1 MPPAGQND
9 PRQSTLLDVAALTN
23 LIDIHFPQVHEGS
36 GPLIIEQVMARAARV
51 RMTHDIRM
59 VRPGGTISGPT
70 MFKLA
75 DFTIYVAIL
84 GQLGEGALQAVTT
97 NLNINF
103 LTRPTPGDMLAEARL
118 IKLGRRLVVA
128 EVELYAAAHDEMVA
142 HATGTYALP
151 MDRVAVK

>member
-1 MPPAGQND
+1 MPPAEETE
-9 PRQSTLLDVAALTN
+9 PRPLPKLGVGALTE
-23 LIDIHFPQVHEGS
+23 LIDLHFPQVHEGS
-36 GPLIIEQVMARAARV
+36 GPLLIEQVDSRTARV
-51 RMTHDIRM
+51 RMTQDIRM

-84 GQLGEGALQAVTT
+84 AELGEGALQAVTT
-97 NLNINF
+97 SLNINF
-103 LTRPTPGDMLAEARL
+103 LTRPIPGDMLAEARL
-118 IKLGRRLVVA
+118 IKVGRRLVVA

-151 MDRVAVK
+151 TDRAAVK